1 MRDLYF
7 VQAVEDLT
15 ECKTFVQAVED
26 LTECKTFAVFCR
38 LGILSNIWNK
48 SRDCT
53 HIACLLRGI

>member
-1 MRDLYF
+1 MILGCSSVKKMRDLYY
-7 VQAVEDLT
+7 
-15 ECKTFVQAVED
+15 VQAVED

-53 HIACLLRGI
+53 HN

>member
-1 MRDLYF
+1 MRDLYY

-53 HIACLLRGI
+53 HN